1 MNTIGVRIDASMDFA
16 LEQLAEANKTS
27 KSEIIRDA
35 ITKYLNGMYV
45 DHLSAMQQDIA
56 SMKNMLSKEL
66 YRYNSILAKNTLY
79 SVATRIHLMRF
90 HELTRGHE
98 EAREIADKT
107 WKEAVTKKG
116 KHYHDTGLSSDSKE
130 EKND

>member
-16 LEQLAEANKTS
+16 LEQLAEANKAS

-45 DHLSAMQQDIA
+45 DHLSTMQQDIA
-56 SMKNMLSKEL
+56 NMKSMLSKEL

-79 SVATRIHLMRF
+79 SVATRTHLVYF
-90 HELTRGHE
+90 HGLTRGND
-98 EAREIADKT
+98 EAREVADKT
-107 WKEAVTKKG
+107 WKEAVTKKE
-116 KHYHDTGLSSDSKE
+116 KHYRDTGLTGDAKE
-130 EKND
+130 GKND

>member
-66 YRYNSILAKNTLY
+66 YRYNSLLAKNTLY
-79 SVATRIHLMRF
+79 SVATRNHLVYF
-90 HELTRGHE
+90 HGYTRGGL
-98 EAREIADKT
+98 EAQETADKT

-130 EKND
+130 GKND

>member
-56 SMKNMLSKEL
+56 SMKTMLSKEL

-79 SVATRIHLMRF
+79 SVATRTHLMYF
-90 HELTRGHE
+90 HGLTRGNV

-107 WKEAVTKKG
+107 WKEAVAKKE
-116 KHYHDTGLSSDSKE
+116 KHYHDTGLIGDSKE
-130 EKND
+130 RKND

>member
-56 SMKNMLSKEL
+56 NMKSMLSKEL
-66 YRYNSILAKNTLY
+66 YRYCQAKRR
-79 SVATRIHLMRF
+79 SRQFLM
-90 HELTRGHE
+90 
-98 EAREIADKT
+98 
-107 WKEAVTKKG
+107 
-116 KHYHDTGLSSDSKE
+116 
-130 EKND
+130 

>member
-16 LEQLAEANKTS
+16 LKQLAEANKAS

-56 SMKNMLSKEL
+56 NMKSMLSKEL

-79 SVATRIHLMRF
+79 SVATRTHLVYF
-90 HELTRGHE
+90 HGLTRGND
-98 EAREIADKT
+98 EAREVADKT
-107 WKEAVTKKG
+107 WKEAVTKKE
-116 KHYHDTGLSSDSKE
+116 KHYRDTGLTGDAKE
-130 EKND
+130 GKND